1 MEIYNYVINEKKQ
14 IPIYFDKESICFM
27 DIETTGLNKNSS
39 FIYLLGMLYF
49 DPNNSHWCITQY
61 FIDSI
66 DKEKILLSSFN
77 DFVKRFKTIIT
88 FNGESFDI
96 PFIKYRT
103 NIYKIKNSLD
113 SLSSFDIFRKVKEE
127 NSYLSLK
134 NYKLKTMEESLGI
147 YRDDKISGK
156 ECIDLYYKYRKNKK
170 KSLLDMILKH
180 NHDDLYYLMDVLKIF
195 DVINTT
201 KTIYIKKDK
210 ELIKTEIKSIST
222 KGDMFNIHCTVS
234 KPNNIAYFGEYFNIR
249 WNDREL
255 LISFEHRE
263 GLVTPTKKCLFV
275 DVSSWDIN
283 DRLKDSTEYVIPDNI
298 ILLKVDDKYA
308 MDNLKRI
315 IEELILLV

>member
-1 MEIYNYVINEKKQ
+1 MEIYNYVINDNKQ
-14 IPIYFDKESICFM
+14 IPPYFDKESICFL

-61 FIDSI
+61 FVDRIE
-66 DKEKILLSSFN
+66 KEEKLLSRFN
-77 DFVKRFKTIIT
+77 NFIKRFKTIVT

-96 PFIKYRT
+96 PFIKHRI
-103 NIYKIKNSLD
+103 NRYKIKHSLD
-113 SLSSFDIFRKVKEE
+113 CLESFDIYRKIKEE
-127 NSYLSLK
+127 SSFIKLK

-147 YRDDKISGK
+147 YRDDRISGK
-156 ECIDLYYKYRKNKK
+156 ECIDLYYQYK
-170 KSLLDMILKH
+170 KSKEKNLLDMILKH
-180 NHDDLYYLMDVLKIF
+180 NHDDLYYLLDILKIF
-195 DVINTT
+195 DVINKA
-201 KTIYIKKDK
+201 KTIYIRNDE
-210 ELIKTEIKSIST
+210 ELIKAEIKSIST

-249 WNDREL
+249 CNDREL
-255 LISFEHRE
+255 FISFEHRE

-283 DRLKDSTEYVIPDNI
+283 DRLKDSSEYIIPDNI
-298 ILLKVDDKYA
+298 ILLKVDDKYE